1 MSSIRTSHNQNLAT
15 YEVRYSPRDN
25 GEEDVQS
32 RLEKLVE
39 QLRKAKLDLKD
50 YKKLIETYRSEI
62 SGMQR
67 TLETG
72 NNENLRALVPNIQ
85 AGMDYYNQEINIQRT
100 ENVSL

>member
-1 MSSIRTSHNQNLAT
+1 M
-15 YEVRYSPRDN
+15 
-25 GEEDVQS
+25 
-32 RLEKLVE
+32 K
-39 QLRKAKLDLKD
+39 KAKLDLKD

-67 TLETG
+67 TLETA
-72 NNENLRALVPNIQ
+72 NNENLRTLVPNIQ